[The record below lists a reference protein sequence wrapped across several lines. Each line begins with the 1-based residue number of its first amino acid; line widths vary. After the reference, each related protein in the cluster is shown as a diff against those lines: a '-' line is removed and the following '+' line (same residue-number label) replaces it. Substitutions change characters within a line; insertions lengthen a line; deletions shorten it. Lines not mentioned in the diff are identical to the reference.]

1 MAEYAFRG
9 RLISVRVLPTSR
21 GPREVVEHPG
31 AVAVLVLDRA
41 GRVLL
46 VRQERPAAGRELWEI
61 PAGKLEP
68 GESPEE
74 AARRE
79 LREETGL
86 AVENLVPLGAIY
98 PTPGYSNEL
107 IHLFLV
113 QGVTGEPRPASEISQ
128 VRFFS
133 KRDLAELARV
143 GAGDG
148 KTLAALAL
156 LELSRARH

>member
-1 MAEYAFRG
+1 
-9 RLISVRVLPTSR
+9 
-21 GPREVVEHPG
+21 
-31 AVAVLVLDRA
+31 
-41 GRVLL
+41 